1 MIKFRSF
8 DPKHIEL
15 NDNDI
20 QPFFFGKIIRR
31 LSLDEIPQL
40 FNILLGHM
48 SLVGPRPIPK
58 IVEKKINSK
67 QALLRQKVRP
77 GLTGYCQIKYN
88 GKKRDWEEKINLDI
102 FYINNYSL
110 TLYFKILILTIP
122 VLYTRF
128 FKNKSGITN

>member
-1 MIKFRSF
+1 MYFLKLIRLFDIFISILFLIIFLPLIIIISLILFFHVGINIFFISNRVGKNGIIFKMIKFRSF

-58 IVEKKINSK
+58 IVEKKI
-67 QALLRQKVRP
+67 
-77 GLTGYCQIKYN
+77 
-88 GKKRDWEEKINLDI
+88 
-102 FYINNYSL
+102 
-110 TLYFKILILTIP
+110 
-122 VLYTRF
+122 
-128 FKNKSGITN
+128 